1 MRVLYLL
8 VFFPFVLISCKK
20 SNTVLNETNY
30 KFSIEVD
37 TLLQDSI
44 SIRALWVGE
53 KELWY
58 AGNNGKYGAIQLEN
72 FQKFKGKIIKDS
84 ISLEFR
90 SLAKT
95 DSATFI
101 LNVGNPAYLYKISN
115 DKSHTKLVYT
125 ESHKKVF
132 YDSMQFLDATFGIA
146 MGDPVED
153 CLSVIVTSNGGNS
166 WKKIP
171 CKNLPKT
178 IEGEAAFAAS
188 NTNLILRGN
197 SIFMVSGGMKS
208 RCFVSTDKGNSWQVY
223 ETPIIQ
229 GEAMTG
235 IFTADFYDENIGF
248 IAGGNYENPTSNLQN
263 KAITFDGGKT
273 WKLVADGSGFGYAS
287 CVQFVPNSN
296 GKSLVCVGK
305 TGIHYSND
313 YGENWQLLSE
323 TNDLH
328 TFRFASENQFFA
340 AGKNK
345 IVKVTIKKEA
355 I

>member
-1 MRVLYLL
+1 MKKYISLYL
-8 VFFPFVLISCKK
+8 VLILFCSCK
-20 SNTVLNETNY
+20 NEIQTETII
-30 KFSIEVD
+30 SSVEIE
-37 TLLQDSI
+37 TILEDSI
-44 SIRALWVGE
+44 SIRAIWVGE

-84 ISLEFR
+84 LALEFR

-95 DSATFI
+95 DSATFV

-115 DKSHTKLVYT
+115 DKSHTQLVYT
-125 ESHKKVF
+125 ESHEKVF

-146 MGDPVED
+146 MGDPIEN
-153 CLSVIVTSNGGNS
+153 CLNVIVTTDGGNS
-166 WKKIP
+166 WSKIP

-188 NTNLILRGN
+188 NTNLIVRGN
-197 SIFMVSGGMKS
+197 SIFMVSGGKKA

-248 IAGGNYENPTSNLQN
+248 IAGGNYENPSNNKQN

-273 WKLVADGSGFGYAS
+273 WKLVANGIGFGYAS
-287 CVQFVPNSN
+287 CVQFVPNSK
-296 GKSLVCVGK
+296 GESLICVGK

-313 YGENWQLLSE
+313 FGENWKLLDAMDDLY
-323 TNDLH
+323 TVRFLNDSV
-328 TFRFASENQFFA
+328 AYA

-345 IVKVTIKKEA
+345 IVELILKSKEA
-355 I
+355 IK